1 MNAVWIW
8 AVVATLFLLA
18 EIFSASFFFLL
29 WAVAAAGVAVVVL
42 LWNITLTWQLFWF
55 GVFSVPLLL
64 LWAVITGRRKNKHQ
78 HDIAALLNQRGK
90 QYIGREFELTA
101 PVEYGVGK
109 LQIGDTLWKLEGQD
123 LPAGAKIVITEACG
137 NSLSYRHV
145 D

>member
-1 MNAVWIW
+1 MSAVWIW
-8 AVVATLFLLA
+8 AVLAIAFLLA

-29 WAVAAAGVAVVVL
+29 WAVAAAGVAL
-42 LWNITLTWQLFWF
+42 LVGLWAMSLTWQLFWF
-55 GVFSVPLLL
+55 AVFSVPLLL
-64 LWAVITGRRKNKHQ
+64 LWAVITGMRKNKRQ
-78 HDIAALLNQRGK
+78 HDAAAVLNQRGK
-90 QYIGREFELTA
+90 QYIGREFELTV

-123 LPAGAKIVITEACG
+123 LPAGAKILITDARG